1 MLTRTRGVCYK
12 KCPDQILN
20 DIIVQMGVS
29 FCKDMMVMIELSIK
43 ALLSRKDVDMYIY
56 NL

>member
-43 ALLSRKDVDMYIY
+43 ALLSRKDVDICI
-56 NL
+56 